1 MNRGNGE
8 IEMKPMRKSC
18 LTVLAI
24 TLICILNVAAK
35 KGKPAID
42 GAALKTTLA
51 AITSD
56 FQKLEKNLQQQKANF
71 SKGIR
76 KPGFDPQE
84 AVRLDR
90 HFRNEIQNAAKL
102 DEKWVK
108 ASQKGGR
115 LNAKKHNWE
124 SKITRLH
131 VQWVKQA
138 MAAGENPKAGKGA
151 HLASLKLMQTV
162 IARSENESELAGF
175 RPRLARLYQLSE
187 KHADAV
193 RAFMELADP
202 QRTTDAR
209 RRIQYLT
216 SAAASQAV
224 LAHWPLTPPWREV
237 AEAKLK
243 ESPRSGDPG
252 ARQGLKDIFIRL
264 AQEQGGIDN
273 TSNWT
278 YDAHTG
284 LIDWTAGRTQEGMDL
299 WKPRLNSQ
307 AALNGK
313 ASNHRAQAGGFTL
326 IELRAKKSWPELE
339 ATARQAIALRWLPVH
354 GKQKI
359 DPVAMLGDALFEGGK
374 ALLTAGDAPN
384 AEAKF
389 AEFTGSFRKDR
400 RYEEAFF
407 LRGKAEQGAR
417 HFIEALTTF
426 KDFIGRFPGSR
437 FNEEATRTGFDL
449 ATDMADEE
457 SGLYLGKHYISSHS
471 KSGHARRIT
480 ESYAQLALGNGFY
493 SDGVAALESLAAK
506 VKDKSGRAD
515 ALARILDIQVLVATP
530 DSVLDTANRLIR
542 LGNLPPEIML
552 RVFRAQARAASTSN
566 KKALVSRAKSEAAK
580 LWARLGDSDQQNRD
594 AWGEILFIE
603 AEEHGNKEIG
613 EIFSLEIQDP
623 TAHLARTGAEYDQ
636 IKSAYD
642 GVCGIG
648 RNLYCAAALFR
659 VARVAERF
667 QTAISDLGIPDT
679 LEAAVVEQF
688 KTRKAELINRW
699 QKDAAAADS
708 QASELAGQGM
718 APTGYSM
725 AIQLGGDADLILDD
739 RTIAGFHGFTQID
752 VR

>member
-8 IEMKPMRKSC
+8 TEMKPIRKSS

-24 TLICILNVAAK
+24 ILICILNVAAK

-56 FQKLEKNLQQQKANF
+56 FQKLEKNLQQRKINF
-71 SKGIR
+71 SKGLR

-90 HFRNEIQNAAKL
+90 QFLNGIQNAAKL
-102 DEKWVK
+102 NEKWIK

-115 LNAKKHNWE
+115 PNAKAHNWE
-124 SKITRLH
+124 TKITRLH
-131 VQWVKQA
+131 AQWINQA
-138 MAAGENPKAGKGA
+138 MAAGENPKAGKSA
-151 HLASLKLMQTV
+151 HLASLKLMLTV
-162 IARSENESELAGF
+162 IARSEDESDLASF

-216 SAAASQAV
+216 SAAASQSV
-224 LAHWPLTPPWREV
+224 LAHWPVTPPWREV
-237 AEAKLK
+237 ADGKLK
-243 ESPRSGDPG
+243 EAAHSADPG
-252 ARQGLKDIFIRL
+252 ARKELKDIFTRL

-273 TSNWT
+273 TLNWT
-278 YDAHTG
+278 FDAHIG
-284 LIDWTAGRTQEGMDL
+284 LIDWTAGQIQEAMDL

-307 AALNGK
+307 AALNEK
-313 ASNHRAQAGGFTL
+313 MANHRAQAAGFTL
-326 IELRAKKSWPELE
+326 VELRAKKSWPELE
-339 ATARQAIALRWLPVH
+339 STARQGIALRWRPAH
-354 GKQKI
+354 GKRKI
-359 DPVAMLGDALFEGGK
+359 DPIEMLGDALFEGGK
-374 ALLTAGDAPN
+374 ALLSAGDAAN
-384 AEAKF
+384 AEIKF
-389 AEFTGSFRKDR
+389 AEFTGSFKKDR

-407 LRGKAEQGAR
+407 LRGKAESGAR

-426 KDFIGRFPGSR
+426 KDFIGRFPRSR

-457 SGLYLGKHYISSHS
+457 SGLYLGKHYMNSHS
-471 KSGHARRIT
+471 NSDQARRIT
-480 ESYAQLALGNGFY
+480 DAYAQLALGNGFY
-493 SDGVAALESLAAK
+493 GDGVAALESLAAK
-506 VKDKSGRAD
+506 VKGKSARAE

-530 DSVLDTANRLIR
+530 SSILETADRLIR

-552 RVFRAQARAASTSN
+552 RVFRAQARAASASN
-566 KKALVSRAKSEAAK
+566 KKGMISRAKSEGAK

-603 AEEHGNKEIG
+603 AEVNGNKEVA
-613 EIFSLEIQDP
+613 EVFSLEIRDP
-623 TAHLARTGAEYDQ
+623 IAHLVRTGTEYDQ
-636 IKSAYD
+636 IKAGYD
-642 GVCGIG
+642 GVCTIG

-659 VARVAERF
+659 IARVAERF
-667 QTAISDLGIPDT
+667 QTGIVDLGIADT
-679 LEAAVVEQF
+679 LEAEVVEQF
-688 KTRKAELINRW
+688 KTRKAELISRW
-699 QKDAAAADS
+699 QKDAAAADN

-718 APTGYSM
+718 APTGYAT
-725 AIQLGGDADLILDD
+725 AIQLGGADLILDD
-739 RTIAGFHGFTQID
+739 RTVAGFHGFTQID